1 MTRWLIP
8 SIAVLVVLVVGAV
21 IVGCQ
26 PQQTGSEVAAA
37 PPADATAATPV
48 ADQAAA
54 GGEAHAV
61 ASAFTYTCP
70 MHPDVKQDRP
80 GTCPECGMFL
90 VADTDQTV
98 EYYCPMHPDVVQK
111 DPGKCPQCG
120 MFLEARPAPEQ
131 AD

>member
-1 MTRWLIP
+1 MARWLVP
-8 SIAVLVVLVVGAV
+8 SIAVLALLVAGAW
-21 IVGCQ
+21 IIGCQ
-26 PQQTGSEVAAA
+26 PQQTETQVVAEPPVDAA
-37 PPADATAATPV
+37 PAVPAAEGDAEGAET
-48 ADQAAA
+48 
-54 GGEAHAV
+54 HAV
-61 ASAFTYTCP
+61 ESAYTYTCP

-90 VADTDQTV
+90 VADTDQAV
-98 EYYCPMHPDVVQK
+98 EYYCPMHPDVVQE

>member
-8 SIAVLVVLVVGAV
+8 SIAVLVVLVAGAV

-26 PQQTGSEVAAA
+26 PQQTGSEVAAV
-37 PPADATAATPV
+37 PPAATAATPV

-70 MHPDVKQDRP
+70 MHPGVKQDRP
-80 GTCPECGMFL
+80 GKCPECGMFL
-90 VADTDQTV
+90 VADTDQAV